1 MNMMINSTNIR
12 LAPQIVAET
21 EGFDDACGET
31 VVAREPGVTQI
42 RFSSAGVHDFRGITI
57 LLREA
62 IGQVRG
68 LSDSLIGACPSCAK
82 RFGIPIANHKKI
94 RRFQT
99 VDGLVEFEDYIFDL
113 IERIQA
119 QDKSEVTPFFRSF
132 GEDGFTYILA
142 SKRAGIH
149 LMNLDGT
156 STGWCVTGFAT
167 FKVADI
173 AERQLTSKGFTVIR
187 T

>member
-1 MNMMINSTNIR
+1 MNMIINSTDIR

-31 VVAREPGVTQI
+31 VVFREPGVTQI

-62 IGQVRG
+62 IGQVQG
-68 LSDSLIGACPSCAK
+68 LSDSLIGACPSCAE
-82 RFGIPIANHKKI
+82 RFGIPTANHKKI

-173 AERQLTSKGFTVIR
+173 VGGSLQ
-187 T
+187 

>member
-1 MNMMINSTNIR
+1 MNMIINSTDIR

-31 VVAREPGVTQI
+31 VVFREPGVTQI

-62 IGQVRG
+62 IGQVQG
-68 LSDSLIGACPSCAK
+68 LSDSLIGACPSCAE
-82 RFGIPIANHKKI
+82 RFGIPTANHKKI

-156 STGWCVTGFAT
+156 STGWCVTGIAT

-173 AERQLTSKGFTVIR
+173 VERQLTSKGFTVIR

>member
-1 MNMMINSTNIR
+1 MNMIINSTDNQ

-21 EGFDDACGET
+21 EGFDNACFDVGMSC
-31 VVAREPGVTQI
+31 EPGVTQI
-42 RFSSAGVHDFRGITI
+42 RFISNDVQDFREATI

-68 LSDSLIGACPSCAK
+68 LNDSLVGACPSCAE
-82 RFGIPIANHKKI
+82 RFGISTANHKKV
-94 RRFQT
+94 RCFQT
-99 VDGLVEFEDYIFDL
+99 KDGLVEFEDYILDL

-119 QDKSEVTPFFRSF
+119 QDESEVTPFFRSF
-132 GEDGFTYILA
+132 GENGFTYILA

-156 STGWCVTGFAT
+156 STGWCVAGFAT

-173 AERQLTSKGFTVIR
+173 AERQLKSKGFTVTR
-187 T
+187 A